1 MRRVRHLVAVG
12 AVAIGAIAIGDASP
26 ASAEHRALSAI
37 LNGANEV
44 PPADPDGFGL
54 AGVLINTETDRICY
68 VLAVRNV
75 DAVIA
80 AHIHSG
86 VAGVNG
92 DIVVRVESPD
102 TGLLS
107 SVHERQ
113 TALTQSWRRDRRRS
127 RARVLRQRPQRSVH
141 RMGAVR
147 GQLG

>member
-12 AVAIGAIAIGDASP
+12 AVAIGAVAIGDASP
-26 ASAEHRALSAI
+26 ASAERRALSAI
-37 LNGANEV
+37 LEGENEV

-68 VLAVRNV
+68 ALAVRNV

-92 DIVVRVESPD
+92 GIVVELRAPTRGFSAACTTSAQADAIAADPSAYYVN
-102 TGLLS
+102 
-107 SVHERQ
+107 VHSEEH
-113 TALTQSWRRDRRRS
+113 
-127 RARVLRQRPQRSVH
+127 P
-141 RMGAVR
+141 MGAVR
-147 GQLG
+147 GQLH